1 VGKISR
7 LMSDTAV
14 YGLGTMIPRLL
25 NYGVLTPYYTRKFLQ
40 ADYGII
46 TELYAYVVVLQVV
59 LTYGMETGYFR
70 FSTDKT
76 KENNVYSTI
85 ILALLV
91 SSIAFILIMSVLAQP
106 IAEFLDYSRH
116 KEYIIWFSWIIAID
130 AFTSIPFAK
139 LRREN
144 KAFRFSMIK
153 IANVVISILMVFFF
167 YEVYPH
173 LKGISKI
180 MDVRFVFISNL
191 IASSITLLLL
201 WKEIFQAKFK
211 FDKVVFRTLMIYS
224 IPLLIGGLSGSIN
237 EALDRILLK
246 HLLPSSVNAMA
257 QLGIYGANYKIAV
270 FMTLFIQMFRYAAD
284 PFFFA
289 NMDNKDA
296 KSLYSRVM
304 NYFVLFCSLIFL
316 GIMVNIDVAKFFIGR
331 RFHEGL
337 SIVPIVLLANLL
349 LGVYL
354 NLSIWYKLNN
364 KTLYGAYFM
373 GFGAL
378 LTILLNIVLVPK
390 IGYSGAAWTHLIV
403 YILMVGL
410 SYFYGQ
416 KQYAIPYQVGKIL
429 TYILVPVILV
439 ILLKYIVFNSIILKL
454 ILGNIVLVLFM
465 IYALKTENVFK
476 EIKFKA
482 TEAWFRLK

>member
-1 VGKISR
+1 MGKITR

-70 FSTDKT
+70 FSTEKSR
-76 KENNVYSTI
+76 ENNVYSTI

-91 SSIAFILIMSVLAQP
+91 SSIAFIFLMTLFAGP
-106 IAEFLDYSRH
+106 IAGFLDYSDH
-116 KEYIIWFSWIIAID
+116 KEYIIWFTWIIALD

-139 LRREN
+139 LRRER

-153 IANVVISILMVFFF
+153 IANVVVSIVMVFFF
-167 YEVYPH
+167 YEVYPW
-173 LKGISKI
+173 LKGIPKV
-180 MDVRFVFISNL
+180 MDVRYVFIANL
-191 IASSITLLLL
+191 IGSSLTLLLL
-201 WKEIFQAKFK
+201 WKEIFQARFRFDTALFK
-211 FDKVVFRTLMIYS
+211 TLMIYS

-257 QLGIYGANYKIAV
+257 QLGVYGANYKLAV

-296 KSLYSRVM
+296 KNLYARVM
-304 NYFVLFCSLIFL
+304 NYFVIFCSLIFL
-316 GIMVNIDVAKFFIGR
+316 GIMVNIDIAKFFIGKD
-331 RFHEGL
+331 FHEGL
-337 SIVPIVLLANLL
+337 KIVPVVLLANLL

-364 KTLYGAYFM
+364 KTMYGAVFM
-373 GFGAL
+373 AIGAV
-378 LTILLNIVLVPK
+378 LTIILNIVLVP
-390 IGYSGAAWTHLIV
+390 IMGYAGAAWTHLIV
-403 YILMVGL
+403 YVLMVGI
-410 SYFYGQ
+410 SYYYGQ
-416 KQYAIPYQVGKIL
+416 KQYPVPYE
-429 TYILVPVILV
+429 
-439 ILLKYIVFNSIILKL
+439 NLKL
-454 ILGNIVLVLFM
+454 ILYICIPVIVVLLLQYLLHTTLMIKLLVGNSLFVLF
-465 IYALKTENVFK
+465 IICALRKENVFE
-476 EIKFKA
+476 EIKLK
-482 TEAWFRLK
+482 FRTWLK

>member
-1 VGKISR
+1 
-7 LMSDTAV
+7 MSDTAV

-70 FSTDKT
+70 FSTDKS
-76 KENNVYSTI
+76 KENKVYSTI
-85 ILALLV
+85 IIALLI
-91 SSIAFILIMSVLAQP
+91 SSIAFILIMSLLARP
-106 IAEFLDYSRH
+106 IADFLDYSQH
-116 KEYIIWFSWIIAID
+116 KEYIIWFSWIIALD

-153 IANVVISILMVFFF
+153 IINVVISILMVFYF
-167 YEVYPH
+167 YEIYPH
-173 LKGISKI
+173 LFGKPQSI
-180 MDVRFVFISNL
+180 DVRYVFISNL
-191 IASSITLLLL
+191 IASSVTLILL
-201 WKEIFQAKFK
+201 WKEIFQAKIN
-211 FDKVVFRTLMIYS
+211 FDKLLFKTLMIYS

-257 QLGIYGANYKIAV
+257 QLGIYGANYKLAV

-289 NMDNKDA
+289 NMNNKDA
-296 KSLYSRVM
+296 KNLYSRVM
-304 NYFVLFCSLIFL
+304 DYFVLFCSLIFL
-316 GIMVNIDVAKFFIGR
+316 AIMVNIDIAKFFIGKS
-331 RFHEGL
+331 FHEGL

-364 KTLYGAYFM
+364 KTMYGAYFM
-373 GFGAL
+373 GFGAI
-378 LTILLNIVLVPK
+378 LTIILNIVLVPI

-403 YILMVGL
+403 YILMVGM
-410 SYFYGQ
+410 SYYYGQ
-416 KQYAIPYQVGKIL
+416 KQYAIPYKVWKL
-429 TYILVPVILV
+429 LEYILIPVLV
-439 ILLKYIVFNSIILKL
+439 VLLLKYIYVGSIIIKL
-454 ILGNIVLVLFM
+454 IIGNLLFILFL
-465 IYALKTENVFK
+465 IYALKREKVLS
-476 EIKFKA
+476 EIKLKLKAIWFK
-482 TEAWFRLK
+482 

>member
-1 VGKISR
+1 MGKISR

-14 YGLGTMIPRLL
+14 YGLGTMVPRLL
-25 NYGVLTPYYTRKFLQ
+25 NFGILTPYFTRIFDK
-40 ADYGII
+40 AHYGII

-70 FSTDKT
+70 FSTDKS
-76 KENNVYSTI
+76 KENTVYSTI
-85 ILALLV
+85 LIALLI
-91 SSIAFILIMSVLAQP
+91 SSIGFILIMSIFARP
-106 IAEFLDYSRH
+106 ISVFLDYAEH
-116 KEYIIWFSWIIAID
+116 KEYIIWFSWIIALD

-139 LRREN
+139 LRKEN

-153 IANVVISILMVFFF
+153 IANVLVSIFMVFFF
-167 YEVYPH
+167 YEVYPY
-173 LKGISKI
+173 LKNTPKI
-180 MDVRFVFISNL
+180 MDVRYVFIANL
-191 IASSITLLLL
+191 IASSFTLILL
-201 WKEIFQAKFK
+201 WKEILQVKIK
-211 FDKVVFRTLMIYS
+211 FDKLLFQTLMVYS
-224 IPLLIGGLSGSIN
+224 LPLLIGGLSGSIN

-296 KSLYSRVM
+296 KNLYARVM

-316 GIMVNIDVAKFFIGR
+316 GIMVNLEIAKYFIGKN
-331 RFHEGL
+331 FHEGL

-364 KTLYGAYFM
+364 KTMYGAIFM
-373 GFGAL
+373 GIGAI
-378 LTILLNIVLVPK
+378 LTIFLNIILVPI

-403 YILMVGL
+403 YVIMVGIC
-410 SYFYGQ
+410 YYYGQ
-416 KQYAIPYQVGKIL
+416 KQYAVPYDLKKVFS
-429 TYILVPVILV
+429 YIFIPVILV
-439 ILLKYIVFNSIILKL
+439 ILLKYVNIGSIALKLIVGNGLFICFLAFAVKQENIWNEIILKVK
-454 ILGNIVLVLFM
+454 N
-465 IYALKTENVFK
+465 
-476 EIKFKA
+476 
-482 TEAWFRLK
+482 R